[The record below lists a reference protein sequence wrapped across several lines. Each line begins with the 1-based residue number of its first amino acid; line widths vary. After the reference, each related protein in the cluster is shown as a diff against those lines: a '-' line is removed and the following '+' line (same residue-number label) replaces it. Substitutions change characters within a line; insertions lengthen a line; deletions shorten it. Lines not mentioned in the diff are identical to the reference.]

1 MPIFHHSIKQVH
13 LKIVYYGPGL
23 GGKTTNLK
31 HIHAHTKHELRG
43 RLLSL
48 STETERTL
56 FFDLLPIDLGDFRG
70 YSIRLHLCTVPGQ
83 IAYDQ
88 TRQLVLRHVDGV
100 VFVADSQEFCL
111 DSNLESI
118 SNLHTNLEM
127 IGEDP
132 QRLPLAVQ
140 YNKRDLPSAL
150 PIDYLRAMLNIPDGV
165 PEIEAVARDGVGVFD
180 TMKTIVKQCLKLIG
194 EPAQSPEGRT
204 PSVLPGARLSLIPGA
219 RPPAA
224 PAPLWAEENS
234 AEIVIPVAPVPRFH
248 VEAVDDPFEE
258 EIPDASRM
266 A

>member
-31 HIHAHTKHELRG
+31 YIHGHTRPELRG

-100 VFVADSQEFCL
+100 VFVADSQEFSL

-118 SNLHTNLEM
+118 MNLHTNLEIM
-127 IGEDP
+127 GEDAE
-132 QRLPLAVQ
+132 RLPLVVQ
-140 YNKRDLPSAL
+140 YNKRDLATAL
-150 PIDYLRAMLNIPDGV
+150 PVDYLRAMLNIPEGV

-180 TMKTIVKQCLKLIG
+180 TMKTIVKQCLKLVG
-194 EPAQSPEGRT
+194 EPTQAPEGRS
-204 PSVLPGARLSLIPGA
+204 PSILPGARASLIPGA

-224 PAPLWAEENS
+224 PVAQWADENS
-234 AEIVIPVAPVPRFH
+234 AEIAIPAAAPVPRFH
-248 VEAVDDPFEE
+248 VEAIDDPFEDE
-258 EIPDASRM
+258 DASRM

>member
-31 HIHAHTKHELRG
+31 YLHAHTRPELRG
-43 RLLSL
+43 KLLSL

-100 VFVADSQEFCL
+100 VFVVDSQESLL
-111 DSNLESI
+111 DSNLESM
-118 SNLHTNLEM
+118 SNLQNNLEM
-127 IGEDP
+127 LGEDET
-132 QRLPLAVQ
+132 RLPLVVQ
-140 YNKRDLPSAL
+140 YNKRDLPTAM
-150 PIDYLRAMLNIPDGV
+150 PVDMLRALLGIPEGV
-165 PEIEAVARDGVGVFD
+165 TEIEAVAREGIGVFD
-180 TMKTIVKQCLKLIG
+180 TMKAVVKQCLQLIG
-194 EPAQSPEGRT
+194 APEKAPEGRS
-204 PSVLPGARLSLIPGA
+204 PSILPGARASLIPGA

-224 PAPLWAEENS
+224 PAVRWAEENS
-234 AEIVIPVAPVPRFH
+234 AEIVIPTAAPLPRFKI
-248 VEAVDDPFEE
+248 ETMDDPFDSEYV
-258 EIPDASRM
+258 PPRQ
-266 A
+266 

>member
-31 HIHAHTKHELRG
+31 HIHAHTRPELRG

-56 FFDLLPIDLGDFRG
+56 FFDLLPIDLGDFRD

-100 VFVADSQEFCL
+100 VFVVDSQEAYL
-111 DSNLESI
+111 DSNMESI
-118 SNLHTNLEM
+118 ANLQTNLQM

-132 QRLPLAVQ
+132 HRLPLVVQ
-140 YNKRDLPSAL
+140 YNKRDLPTAL
-150 PIDYLRAMLNIPDGV
+150 PVDFLREELGIPEGV
-165 PEIEAVARDGVGVFD
+165 PEVEAIARDGVGVFE
-180 TMKTIVKQCLKLIG
+180 TMKIIVKQCLTLIG
-194 EPAQSPEGRT
+194 EPTEAPEGRM
-204 PSVLPGARLSLIPGA
+204 PSILPGARTSLIPGA
-219 RPPAA
+219 RPPASPVA
-224 PAPLWAEENS
+224 LWPEENS
-234 AEIVIPVAPVPRFH
+234 TEIVIPVSAVPRFH
-248 VEAVDDPFEE
+248 VEAIDDPFEE
-258 EIPDASRM
+258 DQPPAPRIA
-266 A
+266 